1 MFQPKGLIIIL
12 SCADML
18 FHRLIQFLL
27 AGAQGKQ
34 AGQKDSV
41 EAEFLS
47 DNWVKTLCRMDQTAF
62 TGNPTNH

>member
-1 MFQPKGLIIIL
+1 
-12 SCADML
+12 ML